1 MTLRTLFAVAAMLGA
16 LSPALAHAEDVLPD
30 LVREVTTLAARKE
43 YAAAA
48 RVAASGA
55 AREDLDHAA
64 RGLLGGLA
72 ARNFKLAYETGGDL
86 NNLCELRTV
95 MRLVAPLDAAETGAL
110 KLAAAGEAEAEL
122 QRVAGD
128 DWQQVC
134 DPLLA
139 PTHTREPATVETATR
154 TTATNA
160 PTPPPPP
167 EPRPALDRRRV
178 RTGVGVLT
186 PGLLLFAPMA
196 GVLVYRHQGEAS
208 VAGLRETAD
217 GRKGTAEEQQ
227 LADSLGRRY
236 TATTAAA
243 AVLGATG
250 AALVVTGVILV
261 ATGREQRSRVAVAP
275 WGARGVGGLVL
286 GGRF

>member
-110 KLAAAGEAEAEL
+110 KLAAAEEAEAEL

-139 PTHTREPATVETATR
+139 PTPTREPATVDTTPTA
-154 TTATNA
+154 ATKA
-160 PTPPPPP
+160 PTSPPPP
-167 EPRPALDRRRV
+167 EPRPGLDRRRV
-178 RTGVGVLT
+178 RAGVGVLT

-196 GVLVYRHQGEAS
+196 GVLVYRHQGEAR

-250 AALVVTGVILV
+250 AALVVTGVILL

>member
-1 MTLRTLFAVAAMLGA
+1 M
-16 LSPALAHAEDVLPD
+16 LPD

-86 NNLCELRTV
+86 NNLCELRAV

-110 KLAAAGEAEAEL
+110 KLAAAEEAEAEL
-122 QRVAGD
+122 HRVAGD

-160 PTPPPPP
+160 PTPQPPP
-167 EPRPALDRRRV
+167 EPRAALDRRRV
-178 RTGVGVLT
+178 RTGVGT
-186 PGLLLFAPMA
+186 FA
-196 GVLVYRHQGEAS
+196 
-208 VAGLRETAD
+208 
-217 GRKGTAEEQQ
+217 
-227 LADSLGRRY
+227 
-236 TATTAAA
+236 
-243 AVLGATG
+243 GATG
-250 AALVVTGVILV
+250 AV
-261 ATGREQRSRVAVAP
+261 ASNLGQFRRSCQCCSSCSM
-275 WGARGVGGLVL
+275 
-286 GGRF
+286 GRFCDCGGQARPSRSFEAKLPQNVNG

>member
-86 NNLCELRTV
+86 KNMCELQSV

-110 KLAAAGEAEAEL
+110 KFAAAEEAEAEL

-139 PTHTREPATVETATR
+139 PTHTREPATVDTATR

-160 PTPPPPP
+160 PAPPPPP
-167 EPRPALDRRRV
+167 EPRPGLDRRRV